1 MLPFF
6 LLRTPVWPNPFP
18 TKGPLIPSF
27 EFLRENVFFQAA
39 IASASPTLWQ
49 QMQKEGPLPPSV
61 KQSILKYFIR
71 MSTRPTPYGLLA
83 GVSLGKI
90 DATSK
95 VSWKTKR
102 LKPHHRLDIEYLLAL
117 IQALACMPKVQTQL
131 RFYTNPIYYCH
142 QDSLRYLDQV
152 DGSHVISEVELTEP
166 LRELLMDAQQGLTL
180 QALEAKLTS
189 HEYSKQAALCY
200 IESLITNQL
209 LINELHPSLTGEN
222 PLQLLLQK
230 LSPLQD
236 VSSELAFL
244 KMLEKH
250 LLLDEVSTRVP
261 NLNVHNTPLSEI
273 PVIQQTD
280 LYLQTH
286 SCTLSEK
293 VRELITSQL
302 SDLLVLPATQTDS
315 SILSFAKHFRARYGA
330 QSVPLL
336 QALDPDW
343 GIGFGDQVAPYAP
356 LVEGL
361 VPFASSPDTNSDS
374 EAFRNLRT
382 KVLKQALRE
391 KQTSIK
397 IEAEDLASCQPSRTK
412 IPTSFYALGNLI
424 ASSSASLDQ
433 GFFLFHLLSVYGPS
447 AANLMARFA
456 TYDSALSDHLVD
468 ALREEEAQE
477 PEAIFAEIVY
487 LPKGRAGNII
497 QRPQLRTYEIPCLGK
512 ASVKPE
518 FQIHLDD
525 LSVQVEESGYIHLF
539 SSRLQKKVIPRLSS
553 AHNPA
558 QGPPVYQFLVALQ
571 SQEHGFPLAWDWKE
585 LKEEPFLP
593 RVIYQNICLCRA
605 RWRIKN
611 YIPFRSLPRWVCLT
625 HYDQEL
631 VLDLKKDWGRELL
644 QAELSKHNTLILQEW
659 LMPANHCW
667 IREQNTSYTNE
678 VILPFKSLKPPVLKP
693 MPTLTFHQPYTFPPG
708 SSWLYAKLYA
718 GPTIQEELL
727 TTQLPSILTQLAD
740 RLKSW
745 FFIRYAD
752 PELHLR
758 LRMQGNDSY
767 FYVRALA
774 LLEKALSPL
783 LTANQLYWQLDTY
796 QREVDRYGPEAM
808 LTSEDL
814 FCVDSSATLAYLQTE
829 WQPQD
834 RILFALQSVDGYL
847 EDAGF
852 NLVAKQ
858 AFTHQQE
865 EAFLLEHQ
873 ADKTFRQ
880 QLNQRYQAYQ
890 PRIHTALA
898 YPSEDCQRI
907 LQSRSAKVL
916 PLFTQ
921 LAQVSALPARLP
933 DYLHMSINRLFTA
946 HQRTYELLTYYFL
959 TRYYTSQLARLN
971 QMIHLPR

>member
-6 LLRTPVWPNPFP
+6 LLRTPVWPNPYL
-18 TKGPLIPSF
+18 TSGPKLPSF

-39 IASASPTLWQ
+39 IASASSTLWEQ
-49 QMQKEGPLPPSV
+49 LQKQGPLSESV
-61 KQSILKYFIR
+61 RQSLLKYFLR

-83 GVSLGKI
+83 GVSLGKWG
-90 DATSK
+90 ASSH
-95 VSWKTKR
+95 VSWDAKR

-117 IQALACMPKVQTQL
+117 ILALERMPKVQRQL

-142 QDSLRYLDQV
+142 QDSLRYLDQQ

-166 LRELLMDAQQGLTL
+166 LRQLLTDAQQGLTL
-180 QALEAKLTS
+180 QALEAKLTGQ
-189 HEYSKQAALCY
+189 EYSKQAALSF

-209 LINELHPSLTGEN
+209 LISELRPALTGEN
-222 PLQLLLQK
+222 PLQSLLQK
-230 LSPLQD
+230 LGSLQD
-236 VSSELAFL
+236 VSPELAFL
-244 KMLEKH
+244 RALEKPV
-250 LLLDEVSTRVP
+250 LPMEINTTLP
-261 NLNVHNTPLSEI
+261 NNDLYATPLAKI
-273 PVIQQTD
+273 PVVQQTD
-280 LYLQTH
+280 LFLQTQ
-286 SCTLSEK
+286 SCTLSRK
-293 VRELITSQL
+293 VQELITSQL

-315 SILSFAKHFRARYGA
+315 SILSFAKRFRARYGA

-343 GIGFGDQVAPYAP
+343 GIGFVSQVAPYAP

-361 VPFASSPDTNSDS
+361 VPPVSSPDSDS
-374 EAFRNLRT
+374 DSAAYRALRT
-382 KVLKQALRE
+382 KVLKQALKENR
-391 KQTSIK
+391 TSIK
-397 IEAEDLASCQPSRTK
+397 IEAEELTPFQPSRTK

-424 ASSSASLDQ
+424 ASSSSSLDK
-433 GFFLFHLLSVYGPS
+433 GFFLFHLLSVHGPS

-456 TYDSALSDHLVD
+456 SHDSALSDHLVH
-468 ALREEEAQE
+468 ALQEEEAQE
-477 PEAIFAEIVY
+477 PEAVFAEIVY
-487 LPKGRAGNII
+487 LPMGRAGNVI
-497 QRPQLRTYEIPCLGK
+497 QRPQLRAYEIPCLGK
-512 ASVKPE
+512 ASVDPE
-518 FQIHLDD
+518 FQIPLDD
-525 LSVQVEESGYIHLF
+525 LSIQVEESGYIHLF

-558 QGPPVYQFLVALQ
+558 QGPHVYQFLVALQ

-593 RVIYQNICLCRA
+593 RIMYQNICLCRA
-605 RWRIKN
+605 RWRIKG
-611 YIPFRSLPRWVCLT
+611 YIPLRSLPRWVCLT
-625 HYDQEL
+625 NYDQEL
-631 VLDLKKDWGRELL
+631 VLDLTTDWGRELL
-644 QAELSKHNTLILQEW
+644 QAELAKHNTLILQEW
-659 LMPANHCW
+659 LMPNKHCW
-667 IREQNTSYTNE
+667 IREQNTAYTNE
-678 VILPFKSLKPPVLKP
+678 VILPFKSLKPRAPKP
-693 MPTLTFHQPYTFPPG
+693 MPNLTFHQPYAFPPG

-718 GPTIQEELL
+718 GPAVQEELL
-727 TTQLPSILTQLAD
+727 TTLIPSILTQLTD

-758 LRMQGNDSY
+758 LRLQGNDSY

-774 LLEKALSPL
+774 LLEKI
-783 LTANQLYWQLDTY
+783 LTPFLASNQLYWQLDTY
-796 QREVDRYGPEAM
+796 QREVDRYSPEAM

-829 WQPQD
+829 WQSQE
-834 RILFALQSVDGYL
+834 RILFALQSIDAYL
-847 EDAGF
+847 DDAGF
-852 NLVAKQ
+852 NLEAKQ

-865 EAFLLEHQ
+865 KAFLLEHQ

-890 PRIHTALA
+890 PRIHAALA
-898 YPSEDCQRI
+898 YPSEDSKRI
-907 LQSRSAKVL
+907 LQSRSTKIL
-916 PLFTQ
+916 PLFAQ
-921 LAQVSALPARLP
+921 LAQVGALPKSLP

-971 QMIHLPR
+971 QMIHLSR